1 MRCPYKF
8 LPSTS
13 WWSKSVAGKKTTE
26 IDTQVTSKFKI
37 KKTDKIASAGSCF
50 AEKITTALKNK
61 NYNYFITEEAPEFI
75 DEKTKVRWN
84 YGTFSARYGNVYTCR
99 QLLQLLQRSFKIINP
114 KSEEIY
120 WEKKYYDPLRPFI
133 QPNGFPSLNALL
145 EDRKYHLKM
154 VKKMFQETDIF
165 IFTMGLTESWVDTSS
180 DLTYPVCPGCS
191 YGEFHPNRYSF
202 VNSGVAQ
209 TSNDLDLFISKLKEI
224 NPHCKIILTVSPVP
238 LIATMSTS
246 GVARSTT
253 YSKSVLRCVAEE
265 MVLKWDHVDY
275 FSSYEVITGTFNNKS
290 YYSQNKRHIE
300 PIGVN
305 HVMKLFFRHFTDL
318 NLNDFCE
325 ENGAKSIKD
334 ITPKSSLFK
343 KDTICDEEKLNLIL

>member
-1 MRCPYKF
+1 
-8 LPSTS
+8 
-13 WWSKSVAGKKTTE
+13 
-26 IDTQVTSKFKI
+26 
-37 KKTDKIASAGSCF
+37 
-50 AEKITTALKNK
+50 
-61 NYNYFITEEAPEFI
+61 
-75 DEKTKVRWN
+75 
-84 YGTFSARYGNVYTCR
+84 
-99 QLLQLLQRSFKIINP
+99 
-114 KSEEIY
+114 
-120 WEKKYYDPLRPFI
+120 
-133 QPNGFPSLNALL
+133 
-145 EDRKYHLKM
+145 M